1 VITFGEIRLNSS
13 RRCVF
18 PINDG
23 IKLVTYEKMIK
34 CTHKYQNTGMMI
46 AFLVYC
52 FVMRILSSCWCAFD
66 MQNKKIKRI

>member
-1 VITFGEIRLNSS
+1 
-13 RRCVF
+13 
-18 PINDG
+18 
-23 IKLVTYEKMIK
+23 
-34 CTHKYQNTGMMI
+34 MMI